1 MYFFNYILYILL
13 YFCQATF
20 TRLFRI
26 SQFFHKTTYF
36 GDFIIFFLQ
45 KLVKRAKKCYNI
57 FMDKLISF
65 LKSSLTSYHAC
76 ENVASILKDNAF
88 TQLFE
93 NQDFQLC
100 EGGKYFISRAGAIIA
115 FTVGGL
121 DNFSYKIT
129 ASHLDSPALKL
140 KENPTLSKGNCFTLN
155 TETYGG
161 GIWYSFFDRPLRI
174 AGRVVNNENGR
185 VFSQTATAP
194 YLVQIPSLAVHQN
207 RSVNDGFSI
216 NPQIDLQ
223 PLLALDTAED
233 WLSNL
238 AGENVVSYDL
248 YLVHD
253 GAPYTFGLHDE
264 FIASPRIDNL
274 TSAYASIEGL
284 LSKADSDGICVTA
297 LFSAEEIGNT
307 TLSGAS
313 GDFLENTLRRI
324 AYALRFDDNEYY
336 KALASSFLLSVD
348 NAHAV
353 HPNHSEKA
361 DITNKTALGG
371 GVVIKSHAGGAYVT
385 DAVASAVVK
394 TVFEKAG
401 VRYQSFFNRS
411 DVRSGST
418 LGASVQKRSGMAG
431 ADIGLAQLAM
441 HSACECFAKDDYLEL
456 VNALTAFF
464 SSDFLAEENG
474 FVIR

>member
-1 MYFFNYILYILL
+1 MSFF
-13 YFCQATF
+13 
-20 TRLFRI
+20 R
-26 SQFFHKTTYF
+26 
-36 GDFIIFFLQ
+36 Q
-45 KLVKRAKKCYNI
+45 KLVKFAKKCYNI

-65 LKSSLTSYHAC
+65 LQSSLTAYHAC
-76 ENVASILKDNAF
+76 DSVATLLKDNGF
-88 TQLFE
+88 VPLSE
-93 NQDFQLC
+93 REDFQLC
-100 EGGKYFISRAGAIIA
+100 EGGKYFVSRSGAIIA

-121 DNFSYKIT
+121 DNFSYKI
-129 ASHLDSPALKL
+129 AAAHLDSPALKL
-140 KENPTLSKGNCFTLN
+140 KENPIISKGNCFTLN

-161 GIWYSFFDRPLRI
+161 GIWYSFLDRPLRI
-174 AGRVVNNENGR
+174 AGRVVKNENGR
-185 VFSQTATAP
+185 VFSQTAASP
-194 YLVQIPSLAVHQN
+194 YLVHIPSLAIHQN
-207 RSVNDGFSI
+207 RSVNDGFAI

-223 PLLALDTAED
+223 PLLSLEAAED
-233 WLSNL
+233 WLSTI

-253 GAPYTFGLHDE
+253 SAPYAFGVRDE

-274 TSAYASIEGL
+274 TSAYASVEGL
-284 LSKADSDGICVTA
+284 LSKADSDGICVAA
-297 LFSAEEIGNT
+297 LFSAEEIGSG
-307 TLSGAS
+307 TLLGAD
-313 GDFLENTLRRI
+313 GDFLENTLHRI

-336 KALASSFLLSVD
+336 KALASSFFLSVD

-361 DITNKTALGG
+361 DITNKTVLGG

-385 DAVASAVVK
+385 DAVASAVAK
-394 TVFEKAG
+394 TVLDKAG

-411 DVRSGST
+411 DVRSGAT
-418 LGASVQKRSGMAG
+418 LGASIQKRSGMAG
-431 ADIGLAQLAM
+431 VDIGLAQLAM

-474 FVIR
+474 FVVR